1 MVLDG
6 RSVAQKVLGEVKA
19 GVERLRGE
27 TGVAPMLAV
36 VLVGDFA
43 PSKIY
48 VANKMKASDAVGIA
62 TRDHVHPAGLTQAEL
77 LALLG
82 SLNADPAVHG
92 ILLQLPLPKGL
103 DEDEAIAAIAPQ
115 KDVDGLHPT
124 NLGRLLA
131 GAPTVV
137 PCTPAGCLEI
147 LDHYGA
153 KLEGQ
158 EAVVV
163 GRSRLVGKPLAQLLL
178 ARHATVTMCHTRTR
192 DLAEHT
198 RRADVLCVAAGR
210 PRVITGDM
218 VKEGAWV
225 IDVGINRLETG
236 RLVGD
241 VDFDAASARAQA
253 ITPVPGGVGPMT
265 VAMLLRNTLRAAQ
278 RQLLGGG
285 LRPPAAASSPEAR
298 GRRPRANA

>member
-1 MVLDG
+1 VILDG
-6 RSVAQKVLGEVKA
+6 RSVAQRVLGEVKA
-19 GVERLRGE
+19 GVERLRAA
-27 TGVAPMLAV
+27 TGVTPMLAV

-48 VANKMKASDAVGIA
+48 VANKMKASDSVGIA
-62 TRDHVHPAGLTQAEL
+62 TRDHVFPAGLTQAEL
-77 LALLG
+77 LALLKT
-82 SLNADPAVHG
+82 LNADTGVHG
-92 ILLQLPLPKGL
+92 ILLQLPLVPGC
-103 DEDEAIAAIAPQ
+103 DEDEAIRAIAPE

-124 NLGRLLA
+124 NLGQLLA

-137 PCTPAGCLEI
+137 PCTPAGCMEI
-147 LDHYGA
+147 LDYYGA
-153 KLEGQ
+153 KLEGK

-192 DLAEHT
+192 DLAAHT

-210 PRVITGDM
+210 ARTITGDM

-225 IDVGINRLETG
+225 IDVGVNRLATG
-236 RLVGD
+236 RVVGD
-241 VDFDAASARAQA
+241 VDFAAAEPRAEA

-265 VAMLLRNTLRAAQ
+265 VAMLLKNTLAAAQ
-278 RQLLGGG
+278 RQLAT
-285 LRPPAAASSPEAR
+285 R
-298 GRRPRANA
+298 

>member
-19 GVERLRGE
+19 GVERLRAE
-27 TGVAPMLAV
+27 TGAAPMLAV

-48 VANKMKASDAVGIA
+48 VANKMKATESVGIA
-62 TRDHVHPAGLTQAEL
+62 TRDHVYPDGLTQREL
-77 LALLG
+77 QALLG
-82 SLNADPAVHG
+82 SLNADRAVHG
-92 ILLQLPLPKGL
+92 ILLQLPLVPGL
-103 DEDEAIAAIAPQ
+103 DEDEAIAAIAPE

-124 NLGRLLA
+124 NLGRLFA

-153 KLEGQ
+153 KLEGKD
-158 EAVVV
+158 AVVV

-210 PRVITGDM
+210 ARMITGDM

-241 VDFDAASARAQA
+241 VDFDSASKRAQA

-265 VAMLLRNTLRAAQ
+265 IAMLLKNTLAAAR

-285 LRPPAAASSPEAR
+285 LRPPSETSPQGLR
-298 GRRPRANA
+298 GQSPRSNT